1 MEYGVADQAA
11 PFSFGMFGKKRFS
24 VDCKDGSERRSSPT
38 MAKQDGQTFGKG
50 FRDGLPI
57 LLGYLSVAFAF
68 GMLGTERGLPF
79 WGPTLVSLTNFT
91 GTGQFVGITML
102 ADNIPLL
109 EITITIFIINIRYFL
124 MSLSLSQKL
133 EDHMPLWKRLVI
145 AFGNTDEIFAVSMQQ
160 RGLLGFRYMIG
171 LILSSYSGWVGGTFI
186 GSVAGS
192 VLPQAIISALGIAI
206 FAMFIAII
214 IPPAKRSKPIAIVI
228 LVAVLMSCIFRYTP
242 ILNQLSSGWTV
253 IICGVTA
260 SLIGAIRYPMEK
272 GEQLQ

>member
-1 MEYGVADQAA
+1 
-11 PFSFGMFGKKRFS
+11 
-24 VDCKDGSERRSSPT
+24 

-79 WGPTLVSLTNFT
+79 WGPTLVSLTSFT

-102 ADNIPLL
+102 TDNIPLL

-160 RGLLGFRYMIG
+160 RGLLGFRYMVG

>member
-1 MEYGVADQAA
+1 M
-11 PFSFGMFGKKRFS
+11 KK
-24 VDCKDGSERRSSPT
+24 
-38 MAKQDGQTFGKG
+38 QGQTFGKG

-79 WGPTLVSLTNFT
+79 WAPTLISLTSFT
-91 GTGQFVGITML
+91 GTGQFVGVTML
-102 ADNIPLL
+102 TNGIALL

-133 EDHMPLWKRLVI
+133 EDDMPLWQRLIV
-145 AFGNTDEIFAVSMQQ
+145 AFGDTDEIFAVSMQQ
-160 RGLLGFRYMIG
+160 KGLLNFRYMIG
-171 LILSSYSGWVGGTFI
+171 LILSAYSGWVFGTLI
-186 GSVAGS
+186 GSVASS

-214 IPPAKRSKPIAIVI
+214 IPPAKHAKPIKIVI
-228 LVAVLMSCIFRYTP
+228 LIAVGMSCLFRYVP
-242 ILNQLSSGWTV
+242 VLNQISSGWAV

-260 SLIGAIRYPMEK
+260 SLIGALRYPVLRTGYTAEETEAAK
-272 GEQLQ
+272 